1 MVNLLLS
8 AVIVL
13 SIWTPIA
20 GAGQDDCTDQLEV
33 NAAHAVFLQTA
44 LATEPSQKTP
54 RTVPETVPSLSV
66 LEVKATELMKS
77 RSSSVVLLV
86 LVVVMLFMIPVIVY
100 VLSEGSSTGS
110 GHRLLEGASKGK
122 GEVGPSHPG
131 SSRQLRTPGVAGSQR
146 MSIDSQAVLPPTA
159 QHYSPSDGPPV
170 ICRELVLPETEARF
184 LIEAASLRS
193 EGGRTVTILG
203 GSGRQ
208 PLLVA
213 YLQDHGPKGFQL
225 WLHSMGQNSTVLD
238 TPRAVVVPGRSM
250 ANFEIYDRDLKLYG
264 ELESSHPGRLT
275 LMCNGFPV
283 LVIDATSDELHYNA
297 CQMDGRM
304 LATGRLAPD
313 VPQHVLA
320 KLGGEAWRLR
330 VVAGCDAIVVLST
343 MLTAMLMKRFR
354 PGSAASSIP
363 PSAKPSIILGIVMS

>member
-1 MVNLLLS
+1 M
-8 AVIVL
+8 
-13 SIWTPIA
+13 
-20 GAGQDDCTDQLEV
+20 
-33 NAAHAVFLQTA
+33 
-44 LATEPSQKTP
+44 
-54 RTVPETVPSLSV
+54 LSV

-77 RSSSVVLLV
+77 RSSSVVMIV

-100 VLSEGSSTGS
+100 VLSESSSTGS
-110 GHRLLEGASKGK
+110 GNRLLEGASKGRT
-122 GEVGPSHPG
+122 EAGPSHPG

-146 MSIDSQAVLPPTA
+146 LSVESQVQAVLPPTA
-159 QHYSPSDGPPV
+159 QHHSPSDGPPV

-193 EGGRTVTILG
+193 EGAQTRTVTILG

-225 WLHSMGQNSTVLD
+225 WLHSMGQNSTVLE

-250 ANFEIYDRDLKLYG
+250 SNFEIYDRDLKLYG
-264 ELESSHPGRLT
+264 ELESTHPGRLT
-275 LMCNGFPV
+275 LKCNSFPV
-283 LVIDATSDELHYNA
+283 LVIDETSDELHYNA

-313 VPQHVLA
+313 VPPHVLT

-354 PGSAASSIP
+354 PGNVTSSMP
-363 PSAKPSIILGIVMS
+363 PSSKPSMVLG